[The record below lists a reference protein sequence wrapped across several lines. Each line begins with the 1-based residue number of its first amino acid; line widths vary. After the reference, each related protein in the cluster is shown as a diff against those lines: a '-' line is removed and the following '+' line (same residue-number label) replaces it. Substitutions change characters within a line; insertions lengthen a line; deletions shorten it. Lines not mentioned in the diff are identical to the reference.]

1 MVPHCYTLRCAIKH
15 PAMFQSFEDTADPTK
30 GAARAEQLRAELAER
45 GLDGFIV
52 PRADEH
58 QGEYVASYAERLHW
72 LTGFSGSAGLAIV
85 LESEAAI
92 FVDGRYTLQAAQ
104 EVDTGEFKPH
114 HVTEEPPTDWL
125 ASKIGPDMRIGID
138 PWLHTS
144 NQFRHFE
151 NACARAGA
159 VLVATEGNPIDSIW
173 EDQPAPPSGPVVVQP
188 LQHAGESAEEKIG
201 AVQEALRRAGDDAV
215 ILTLPDS
222 IAWLFNIRGN
232 DVPHI
237 PVSLSFAI
245 IPADGN
251 AILFL
256 EPAKLDD
263 QTTRYLEEIAE
274 LHEPA
279 NLEEDLIRASQPG
292 RRIRV
297 DPATAAHQITL
308 ALREGEAN
316 VTRGADPCIALK
328 AKKNAF
334 EIAGTRTA
342 HKRDGLAVCRF
353 LSWLDAEIP
362 KGRLDEISV
371 AKELE
376 LFRTETGK
384 LKDIAFPSISAS
396 GPNAAMAHY
405 RVSYQTAR
413 KLEPGSI
420 YLIDSGAQYLDGT
433 TDITRTVAVGDPTPE
448 MRDRFTR
455 VLKGHIAIATARFPE
470 GTSGTQ
476 IDILARLPLWEV
488 GLDYDHG
495 TGHGVGSYLS
505 VHEGPQRISKT
516 GGQVPLQPGMI
527 ISNEPGYY
535 KQGEY
540 GIRIENL
547 VLVRAEDDEDGDDV
561 GRDTRSDDAA
571 DGVRMLGFE
580 TLTLAPIDLNLI
592 DNSLLTKDEA
602 KWLNDYHTRVFDT
615 IGPRLKETD
624 RDWLEKATKHIKGKA

>member
-1 MVPHCYTLRCAIKH
+1 
-15 PAMFQSFEDTADPTK
+15 MFQSFEDTADPTK
-30 GAARAEQLRAELAER
+30 GAARAERLRAELAER

-72 LTGFSGSAGLAIV
+72 LTGFGGSAGLAII
-85 LESEAAI
+85 LKSEAAI
-92 FVDGRYTLQAAQ
+92 FIDGRYTLRAAQ
-104 EVDTGEFKPH
+104 EVDTAEFKPH
-114 HVTEEPPTDWL
+114 HVTEETPADWL
-125 ASKIGPDMRIGID
+125 ASRTGPDMRIGID

-144 NQFRHFE
+144 NQFRQFE

-159 VLVATEGNPIDSIW
+159 VLAPTEGNPVDSIW
-173 EDQPAPPSGPVVVQP
+173 EDQPAPPSGQVAVQ
-188 LQHAGESAEEKIG
+188 QTEHAGESAEEKIG
-201 AVQEALRRAGDDAV
+201 TVQEALRRAGDDAV

-222 IAWLFNIRGN
+222 IAWLLNIRGN
-232 DVPHI
+232 DIAHI
-237 PVSLSFAI
+237 PVSLAFAI
-245 IPADGN
+245 VPADGK

-256 EPAKLDD
+256 DPAKLDD
-263 QTTRYLEEIAE
+263 QTTRYLREIAE

-279 NLEEDLIRASQPG
+279 NLEQDLIRASQPG

-297 DPATAAHQITL
+297 DPATAAHQIVLT
-308 ALREGEAN
+308 LREGEAD
-316 VTRGADPCIALK
+316 VTRGPDPCIALK
-328 AKKNAF
+328 AEKNAF
-334 EIAGTRTA
+334 EIAGARTA

-353 LSWLDAEIP
+353 LSWLDTEIP
-362 KGRLDEISV
+362 KGRIDEISV

-384 LKDIAFPSISAS
+384 LKDIAFPSISAY

-405 RVSYQTAR
+405 RVSYGTAR

-433 TDITRTVAVGDPTPE
+433 TDITRTVAVGDPTAE
-448 MRDRFTR
+448 IRDRFTR

-488 GLDYDHG
+488 GLDFDHG

-516 GGQVPLQPGMI
+516 GGHVPLRPGMI
-527 ISNEPGYY
+527 LSNEPGYY

-547 VLVRAEDDEDGDDV
+547 VLVRAGNGEDGDDV
-561 GRDTRSDDAA
+561 GRDAGA
-571 DGVRMLGFE
+571 DGGVRMLGFE

-592 DNSLLTKDEA
+592 DNALLTKEEA
-602 KWLNDYHTRVFDT
+602 KWLNDYHRRVFDT
-615 IGPRLKETD
+615 IAPRLKESD
-624 RDWLEKATKHIKGKA
+624 RGWLEKATKPVKGKA